1 MRIIIEIEGAE
12 STITTTQT
20 SPGAA
25 AQATQATLTA
35 AGDLISPTEMPA
47 AATEGQDAGSA
58 PATLI
63 NLGEAD
69 TLTPPTGI
77 LAATAEGEDAG
88 SAPAIATSD
97 SGVSPVTFAVTGL
110 ETPMVGPADVDAGEG
125 PDTQPEVPASSEGE
139 SEA

>member
-12 STITTTQT
+12 STIATTA
-20 SPGAA
+20 P
-25 AQATQATLTA
+25 ATQATLTA

-69 TLTPPTGI
+69 TLTPPAEM
-77 LAATAEGEDAG
+77 LAAATEGQDAG

-97 SGVSPVTFAVTGL
+97 SGVSPVTFAVTGP
-110 ETPMVGPADVDAGEG
+110 ETPMVGPADVDAGAG
-125 PDTQPEVPASSEGE
+125 PGTQPEVSAPNEEE